1 MKTMPVTKE
10 QYIES
15 RVESRSAEHGRNMQR
30 IKAYQARLA
39 KSDQPEA
46 DCESIAYRAQQG
58 LRWLSNRLL
67 REKLRANQA
76 KKLKAVESAVK
87 QPSKKV
93 ATA

>member
-1 MKTMPVTKE
+1 MKNEPVTKK
-10 QYIES
+10 QYLAS
-15 RVESRSAEHGRNMQR
+15 RIESRSAEYGRNKQR

-39 KSDQPEA
+39 NSDAPEA

-76 KKLKAVESAVK
+76 KKLKAVETAGN
-87 QPSKKV
+87 QASKKA